1 MIEHNPHLLRDAW
14 MNFFHHEDFHEH
26 VTPDDC
32 VEVFR
37 GILVGSSDIT
47 KELLDG
53 VISDYSAGL
62 IVIDPENPSSLTS
75 EERAALV
82 DVLLN
87 PNPHP

>member
-1 MIEHNPHLLRDAW
+1 MIEHNPHLLHNTWMEFFRRD
-14 MNFFHHEDFHEH
+14 DFHDH
-26 VTPDDC
+26 VTTYDC